1 MKSLL
6 SLSVACTIT
15 LATLSTYA
23 AEKGETLAA
32 QNGCLSCHAV
42 DHKILGP
49 AYKDVAKK
57 YQGVAGIEDKLF
69 QKVRHGGGGV
79 WGAMAMPAQTKVSD
93 ADLHTI
99 LKWVLSRK

>member
-1 MKSLL
+1 MNKLVSSTLAL
-6 SLSVACTIT
+6 SLAC
-15 LATLSTYA
+15 LSFTTFA

-32 QNGCLSCHAV
+32 QHGCLSCHAV
-42 DHKILGP
+42 DHKIVGP

-69 QKVRHGGGGV
+69 HKVRNGGGGV
-79 WGAMAMPAQTKVSD
+79 WGAMAMPAQKTVSD

-99 LKWVLSRK
+99 LKWVLSR

>member
-1 MKSLL
+1 MKQLVSLL
-6 SLSVACTIT
+6 IVGSVAFVTT
-15 LATLSTYA
+15 STYA

-32 QNGCLSCHAV
+32 QHGCLSCHAI

-49 AYKDVAKK
+49 AYQDVAKK

-69 QKVRHGGGGV
+69 NKVRHGGGGV
-79 WGAMAMPAQTKVSD
+79 WGAMAMPAQKTVSD

-99 LKWVLSRK
+99 LKWVLSR